1 MSRRRTIIRLSA
13 VLASLALGWACGG
26 DSATA
31 PPTPEPAR
39 PTTVTVSPATHGLTA
54 LGATVQLSAEVRD
67 QNARVM
73 AGATVIW
80 TSSAISVATVDASG
94 LVTAAG
100 NGTATITASAGSASG
115 SAVVTVTQS
124 VESVVVS
131 PSEETIALGNTL
143 QLTAEAFDESGH
155 AVAEVEFS
163 WESSDAAVATV
174 DASGLVTGVAVGVA
188 TITASAGEVAGSA
201 VVTVMQPV
209 ASVEVSPS
217 AETIGLGSTLQ
228 LIAEAFDENGNAVA
242 GAEFSWASSDEA
254 VATVASG
261 LVTGV
266 AVGVTT
272 ITARA
277 GSTQGTAEIT
287 VENPDRAT
295 LVALYS
301 ATDGPNWQYNTNWLT
316 DAPLGEWYGVN
327 TDATGRVVQL
337 HLEDNALTGPIPPE
351 LGNLAKLT
359 SLELWVNSLSG
370 PIPPELGN
378 LAKLTSLEL
387 WVNSLS
393 GPIPPELGNLANL
406 EQLGFG
412 GNSLSGLIPPELGN
426 LANLE
431 QLRLD
436 GNALSGPIPP
446 ELGNLANLEV
456 LRLTFNALTGPIPP
470 ELARL
475 ARLRELGLRGNRGLC
490 LPADPQFLAWLAER
504 FSFSFFPC
512 EFPGG
517 RLLPSALMREDG
529 NGLSLALPDDLRN
542 PTAVMVSDPSVVA
555 ASAVGGWLELSP
567 RGRGS
572 AEVKVTSSG
581 GGDPAIARIAVRAAV
596 GTFGIDMV
604 LEQPAPTGYEE
615 TLVTIADWWSSV
627 LDGTEWPDRPMT
639 CYGDRMKAQV
649 DDMLI
654 YALTYY
660 RNSPTDATGYAN
672 SCRPQSGFPIGGVLG
687 MAYGFGHF
695 RQVMAHEIGH
705 HLGLVGIWPSHLV
718 TKDRKYFI
726 GARAVE
732 AYRAAGGDASLPGV
746 PLSEDGVH
754 WGPGVNDWPL
764 TGVISLAALV
774 DAGYTVDTTKTRPIG
789 RSQTVAPLLVDDLVL
804 VGPTAAGRPR

>member
-1 MSRRRTIIRLSA
+1 MGCHRTIIRLSA
-13 VLASLALGWACGG
+13 VLAVVALAKGCGDG
-26 DSATA
+26 DSPSA

-39 PTTVTVSPATHGLTA
+39 PTTVTVSPATHELTA
-54 LGATVQLSAEVRD
+54 LGTTVQLSVEVRD
-67 QNARVM
+67 QSSAVM
-73 AGATVIW
+73 AGATVTW
-80 TSSAISVATVDASG
+80 TSSASSVATVDASG

-124 VESVVVS
+124 VASVEVS
-131 PSEETIALGNTL
+131 PSVDELTTLGATV
-143 QLTAEAFDESGH
+143 QLTAEAFDANGH
-155 AVAEVEFS
+155 AVAGAEFS
-163 WESSDAAVATV
+163 WESSDDAVATV
-174 DASGLVTGVAVGVA
+174 DESGLVTGVSKGVA
-188 TITASAGEVAGSA
+188 TITARAGDASGSA
-201 VVTVMQPV
+201 VVSVMQPV

-217 AETIGLGSTLQ
+217 VETIGLGSTLQ
-228 LIAEAFDENGNAVA
+228 LTAEGFDENGDAVA
-242 GAEFSWASSDEA
+242 GVAFSWESSDVA
-254 VATVASG
+254 VATVDNRSG

-266 AVGVTT
+266 TVGVAT
-272 ITARA
+272 ITASA
-277 GSTQGTAEIT
+277 GSGQGTAEIT
-287 VENPDRAT
+287 VMDTDRAT
-295 LVALYS
+295 LVALYE
-301 ATDGPNWQYNTNWLT
+301 ATDGPNWVNSENWLT
-316 DAPLGEWYGVN
+316 DEPLGEWYGVG
-327 TDATGRVVQL
+327 TDVAGRVVRL
-337 HLEDNALTGPIPPE
+337 DSYNNALTGPIPPE
-351 LGNLAKLT
+351 LGNLANLT
-359 SLELWVNSLSG
+359 GLEFSG
-370 PIPPELGN
+370 N
-378 LAKLTSLEL
+378 D
-387 WVNSLS
+387 LS

-406 EQLGFG
+406 EWLH
-412 GNSLSGLIPPELGN
+412 LS
-426 LANLE
+426 
-431 QLRLD
+431 
-436 GNALSGPIPP
+436 
-446 ELGNLANLEV
+446 
-456 LRLTFNALTGPIPP
+456 FNALTGPIPP
-470 ELARL
+470 ELGRL
-475 ARLRELGLRGNRGLC
+475 ARLTELTLRGNRGLC
-490 LPADPQFLAWLAER
+490 LSADSEFLAWLAER

-764 TGVISLAALV
+764 TGVISLSALV
-774 DAGYTVDTTKTRPIG
+774 DAGYTVDMTKTWPTG
-789 RSQTVAPLLVDDLVL
+789 KPQAVAPSFLEDVLL
-804 VGPTAAGRPR
+804 VGPTAPRSGAASDSAHHRPSGQR